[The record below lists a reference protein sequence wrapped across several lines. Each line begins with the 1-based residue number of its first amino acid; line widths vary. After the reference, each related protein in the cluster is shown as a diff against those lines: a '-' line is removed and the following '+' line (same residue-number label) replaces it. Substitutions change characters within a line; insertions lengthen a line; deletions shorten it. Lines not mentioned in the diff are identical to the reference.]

1 MHKLLCMAHTSLGAQ
16 LRLLTAKLDG
26 EIQAVYDG
34 MGLGFRPRFYPI
46 VQHLLRDGPASVTA
60 LAQATEVT
68 QPAAT
73 QTIAEMAKLGL
84 VMIASGPNGRERSV
98 RLTEDGQQMA
108 EQLYPIWDAVGEAA
122 RELDRELPHP
132 LSETIAAAIAAL
144 NREPFGKR
152 IRSKVHNG

>member
-1 MHKLLCMAHTSLGAQ
+1 MASAPNLGAQ

-26 EIQAVYDG
+26 ELQAVYDS
-34 MGLGFRPRFYPI
+34 MGLPFRPRFYPI
-46 VQHLLRDGPASVTA
+46 VQHLLRDGSASVTA

-84 VMIASGPNGRERSV
+84 VTIASGPNGRERSV
-98 RLTEDGQQMA
+98 RLTAHGQQLA
-108 EQLYPIWDAVGEAA
+108 EQLRSIWDAVGEAA
-122 RELDRELPHP
+122 RALDRELPHP

-144 NREPFGKR
+144 TRESFGER